1 MVGCGAPPKHVPRRP
16 LFAYSRGFACIANAR
31 RVGAVTCV
39 AHVKLGGRGGPRP
52 LFTRAGMPMWM
63 GLPQNVLQRPMSTP
77 VRPLL
82 HWWVSGT
89 FARSVPGGMAAAIS
103 ASSPTCN
110 ELERPADPSS
120 QAATAGGSWQR
131 PRFCRL
137 MVRTAR
143 LRHLGRWGIWW
154 EKLAMGH
161 LRLAKASL
169 HPPAG
174 LPHHRWRAGG

>member
-1 MVGCGAPPKHVPRRP
+1 MEGCDRMFQQDPSSPCLRHRLDSKCTAGWRSVPR
-16 LFAYSRGFACIANAR
+16 CQ
-31 RVGAVTCV
+31 
-39 AHVKLGGRGGPRP
+39 LGGRVGPRP

-103 ASSPTCN
+103 ASGPTCN
-110 ELERPADPSS
+110 ELERPTDPSS
-120 QAATAGGSWQR
+120 QAATAGGSCQR

-143 LRHLGRWGIWW
+143 LRHAHCRPFALSRSHSHAY
-154 EKLAMGH
+154 LT
-161 LRLAKASL
+161 S
-169 HPPAG
+169 
-174 LPHHRWRAGG
+174 LPHSPPSC